1 MATAPEIER
10 EVIDRV
16 AVRWIDAPPP
26 LVGTMMFRVGP
37 IDERLKTSGITH
49 LAEHLALHP
58 LRSREH
64 AFNGAVHVD
73 HTVFWAA
80 GSEEQVVQ
88 FFRDLCRSLT
98 DLPTDRLEAEARVL
112 AAESQALTGSH
123 YTDLLRTWY
132 GPNGPGLL
140 GAPEFGLDWIGPAH
154 VGAWANA
161 HFTAANAL
169 LTLTGPPP
177 ERLRLNLPVGDYVPV
192 TMPPDDAGFRP
203 DRQVKL
209 RSQPAGICLGTVAR
223 RSVPLVMAIGM
234 VGQRLREHLRHDLGL
249 VYSIQAS
256 YEPLSADDA
265 FLYLGTDCDRT
276 HNDDVSVAFM
286 NEVRDFAQFGP
297 TDEEMD
303 RAREESTPPAAAD
316 PSSIQR
322 SELTR
327 LGHDELLRHRFISQE
342 SATEM
347 RSAAT
352 AEDVRSAFATA
363 IERCLVI
370 PAPGYDEGLVDRP
383 RRNQDTYPGK
393 AYRARRLGSA
403 GISRLIVAEDGVS
416 ALTDGRWV
424 SISYRDLALVTRPTS
439 AIRHLYSRTGSWM
452 ELDAGAYWRGDRII
466 QQLDARVPPDALIP
480 LRRGIS

>member
-1 MATAPEIER
+1 MGRVTHSGGPAPLRYARARLVDQAEDCGNRTGDRR

-16 AVRWIDAPPP
+16 AVRWIERAPP

-73 HTVFWAA
+73 YTVFWAA
-80 GSEEQVVQ
+80 GSAEQVVQ

-154 VGAWANA
+154 VGAWANT
-161 HFTAANAL
+161 HFTAANAV

-177 ERLRLNLPVGDYVPV
+177 KRLRLNLPVGDYVPV

-203 DRQVKL
+203 NRQVKL

-223 RSVPLVMAIGM
+223 TICAPGD
-234 VGQRLREHLRHDLGL
+234 GNRHG
-249 VYSIQAS
+249 
-256 YEPLSADDA
+256 
-265 FLYLGTDCDRT
+265 R
-276 HNDDVSVAFM
+276 
-286 NEVRDFAQFGP
+286 
-297 TDEEMD
+297 
-303 RAREESTPPAAAD
+303 
-316 PSSIQR
+316 
-322 SELTR
+322 
-327 LGHDELLRHRFISQE
+327 
-342 SATEM
+342 
-347 RSAAT
+347 
-352 AEDVRSAFATA
+352 
-363 IERCLVI
+363 
-370 PAPGYDEGLVDRP
+370 PAP
-383 RRNQDTYPGK
+383 
-393 AYRARRLGSA
+393 S
-403 GISRLIVAEDGVS
+403 
-416 ALTDGRWV
+416 
-424 SISYRDLALVTRPTS
+424 
-439 AIRHLYSRTGSWM
+439 
-452 ELDAGAYWRGDRII
+452 GA
-466 QQLDARVPPDALIP
+466 PPP
-480 LRRGIS
+480 